1 MERLMITRRQ
11 SLAVAGGALAALG
24 LGASNARAA
33 EEDLPI
39 GIIGPLSGG
48 GTSWGQA
55 ETQGV
60 QLAIDDIM
68 AAGGLKVG
76 DKIYKPRTIAY
87 DDQYSAAGGKTAA
100 DRLVNQDNVKFIFG
114 SAGSPPTLG
123 ALAVTQPAKVM
134 LFSGGFSPQ
143 ILKNDFK
150 AEYNFRIVDSNRE
163 IVPPM
168 IAWLKNKYPEVKK
181 VGLISASDWGPSV
194 VPVLLDGYKAAGID
208 TWHENYD
215 RGSKEFT
222 PLITRM
228 MAQNVDAFDVNS
240 NAPGESGLLIKQ
252 ARQAGFQGRIW
263 QIGGPGVE
271 QAIAVAGSLTEG
283 FDSFDI
289 FDFRTEVGKKFVAKY
304 RAKYSGIVDS
314 WVPLTYNAAAI
325 LFESIRRAGT
335 LDTDKVRDVMVE
347 KMGDFDA
354 GLFGKV
360 RWTGQELYGVN
371 HQILLPFGIVE
382 VQKGQIVTVATVN
395 P

>member
-1 MERLMITRRQ
+1 MITRRRTLAG
-11 SLAVAGGALAALG
+11 SATGIAAVAL
-24 LGASNARAA
+24 NAGRAYAA

-55 ETQGV
+55 EQQGV
-60 QLAIDDIM
+60 QLAIDDVM

-76 DKIYKPRTIAY
+76 DKVYRPRLIAY

-100 DRLVNQDNVKFIFG
+100 ERLVNQDRVKFIFG

-123 ALAVTQPAKVM
+123 ALTVTQPAKVL

-143 ILKNDFK
+143 ILRNDFK
-150 AEYNFRIVDSNRE
+150 AEYNFRIVDSNLE

-168 IAWLKNKYPEVKK
+168 ISWLKQRYPEVRK

-194 VPVLLDGYKAAGID
+194 VPVLLDGYKAAGIE
-208 TWHENYD
+208 TWHESYD

-228 MAQNVDAFDVNS
+228 MAQKVDAFDVNS

-252 ARQAGFQGRIW
+252 ARQAGFRGRIW

-289 FDFRTEVGKKFVAKY
+289 FDLRTETGKKLVAKY

-314 WVPLTYNAAAI
+314 WVPLCYNAGSILLEAI
-325 LFESIRRAGT
+325 HRAGT
-335 LDTDKVRDVMVE
+335 LDTDVVRDTLVT
-347 KMGDFDA
+347 KMGDYDA

-360 RWTGQELYGVN
+360 RWTGESLYGAN

-382 VQKGQIVTVATVN
+382 VQKGEIKTMATVN

>member
-1 MERLMITRRQ
+1 MITRRRT
-11 SLAVAGGALAALG
+11 LAATGGGLAALATG
-24 LGASNARAA
+24 LGAARAA
-33 EEDLPI
+33 EDDLPI

-55 ETQGV
+55 EQQGV
-60 QLAIDDIM
+60 QLAIDDLM
-68 AAGGLKVG
+68 ARGGLKVG
-76 DKIYKPRTIAY
+76 DKIYRPRLIAY
-87 DDQYSAAGGKTAA
+87 DDQYAATGGKTAA
-100 DRLVNQDNVKFIFG
+100 ERLVNQDGVKFIFG

-123 ALAVTQPAKVM
+123 ALTVTQPAKVM

-150 AEYNFRIVDSNRE
+150 AAYNFRIVDSNRE

-168 IAWLKNKYPEVKK
+168 IDWLKQRYPDVKK

-194 VPVLLDGYKAAGID
+194 VPVLLDGYKAAGIE
-208 TWHENYD
+208 TWHESYE

-222 PLITRM
+222 PLLTRM
-228 MAQNVDAFDVNS
+228 IAQKVDAFDVNS

-252 ARQAGFQGRIW
+252 ARQAGFRGRIW

-289 FDFRTEVGKKFVAKY
+289 FDFRTEAGRAFTAKY

-314 WVPLTYNAAAI
+314 WVPLCYNAAMV
-325 LFESIRRAGT
+325 LFEAMRRAGT
-335 LDTDKVRDVMVE
+335 LDTDAVRDTMIE
-347 KMGDFDA
+347 KMSDYDA
-354 GLFGKV
+354 GLFGKL
-360 RWTGQELYGVN
+360 RWTGEALYGAN

-382 VQKGQIVTVATVN
+382 VQKGEIVTVATIN

>member
-1 MERLMITRRQ
+1 MITRRQ
-11 SLAVAGGALAALG
+11 SLAAIGGGLAIMA
-24 LGASNARAA
+24 AQTQRAQAA

-55 ETQGV
+55 EQQGV
-60 QLAIDDIM
+60 QLAIDDLM

-76 DKIYKPRTIAY
+76 DKVYRPRLIVY
-87 DDQYSAAGGKTAA
+87 DDQYAAAGGKTAA
-100 DRLVNQDNVKFIFG
+100 ERLVNQDKVRFIFG

-123 ALAVTQPAKVM
+123 ALTVTQPAKVL

-150 AEYNFRIVDSNRE
+150 AEYNFRIVDSNLE

-168 IAWLKNKYPEVKK
+168 IDWLKKKYPDVKK

-194 VPVLLDGYKAAGID
+194 IPVLLEGYKAAGIE
-208 TWHENYD
+208 TWHESYE

-222 PLITRM
+222 PLLTRM
-228 MAQNVDAFDVNS
+228 IAQKVDAFDVNS

-252 ARQAGFQGRIW
+252 ARQSGFRGRIW

-289 FDFRTEVGKKFVAKY
+289 FDLRTPVGKKFVEKY
-304 RAKYSGIVDS
+304 RAKYTGIVDS
-314 WVPLTYNAAAI
+314 WVPLTYNAGSI
-325 LFESIRRAGT
+325 LFEAIHRAGT
-335 LDTDKVRDVMVE
+335 LDTDIVRDTLVNNMS
-347 KMGDFDA
+347 DYDA

-360 RWTGQELYGVN
+360 RWTGEALYGAN

-382 VQKGQIVTVATVN
+382 VQKGEIVTVATVV

>member
-1 MERLMITRRQ
+1 MITRRRT
-11 SLAVAGGALAALG
+11 LATAAASFTGATAAWHPR
-24 LGASNARAA
+24 AARAA
-33 EEDLPI
+33 EDDLPI
-39 GIIGPLSGG
+39 GVIGPLSGG

-55 ETQGV
+55 EQQGA
-60 QLAIDDIM
+60 QLAIDDLM

-76 DKIYKPRTIAY
+76 DKTYRPRLIAY
-87 DDQYSAAGGKTAA
+87 DDQYTAAGGKTAA
-100 DRLVNQDNVKFIFG
+100 ERLVNQDNVKFIFG

-123 ALAVTQPAKVM
+123 ALTVTEPAKVL

-143 ILKNDFK
+143 ILRNDFK
-150 AEYNFRIVDSNRE
+150 AAHNFRIVDSNLE

-168 IAWLKNKYPEVKK
+168 IAWLTKKYPAVKK

-194 VPVLLDGYKAAGID
+194 VPVLLDGYKAAGLD
-208 TWHENYD
+208 TWSESYE
-215 RGSKEFT
+215 RGTKEFT

-228 MAQNVDAFDVNS
+228 MAQKVDAFDLNS

-252 ARQAGFQGRIW
+252 ARQAGFRGRIW

-289 FDFRTEVGKKFVAKY
+289 FDFRTPVGEAFAAKY
-304 RAKYSGIVDS
+304 RAKYTGIVDS
-314 WVPLTYNAAAI
+314 WVPLTYNAASI
-325 LFESIRRAGT
+325 LFEAMRRAGT
-335 LDTDKVRDVMVE
+335 LDTSAVRDTMID
-347 KMGDFDA
+347 KMSDYDA
-354 GLFGKV
+354 GLFGKL
-360 RWTGQELYGVN
+360 RWTGEALYGSN

-382 VQKGQIVTVATVN
+382 VQQGKIVTMATVT